1 MAVQKSTRKLTPELY
16 YIFRDGM
23 ALRKKHVEDIFGTSI
38 LDRAHPNL
46 ITKSKQYAYEGTD
59 LLKQEVP
66 DELDY
71 DFEQF
76 KTKSPDIYYLYKTD
90 RDLSAAVLNNLPR
103 TGDGKEQTSHALL
116 SGVLKIDTRGYYF
129 DPEAL
134 KQLQV
139 QEYLEMMNDEE

>member
-1 MAVQKSTRKLTPELY
+1 MTVQKSTRKLTPDLY

-38 LDRAHPNL
+38 LDRVHPNL

-66 DELDY
+66 NELDY

-76 KTKSPDIYYLYKTD
+76 KTDSPDIYYLFKTD
-90 RDLSAAVLNNLPR
+90 EDLSASVLNNLPR
-103 TGDGKEQTSHALL
+103 TGDGKEQTSHAFL

-139 QEYLEMMNDEE
+139 QEYLEMLNDEE

>member
-1 MAVQKSTRKLTPELY
+1 MTVQKSTQKLTPELY

-76 KTKSPDIYYLYKTD
+76 KTDSPDIYYLFKTD
-90 RDLSAAVLNNLPR
+90 EDLSATVLNNLPR
-103 TGDGKEQTSHALL
+103 TGDGKEQTSHAFL

-139 QEYLEMMNDEE
+139 QEYMEMMNDEE